1 MKKIKNMTLSQKRKI
16 GAATGLPLMALFL
29 MMSFQ
34 NCAPGV
40 VQSTKLPS
48 TGGGIAETPLNIDE
62 DTKPV
67 TVTYSENLITSMQL
81 QTGLQT
87 LSTRTVNANTSA
99 KEKISE
105 TGKADSVN
113 APMWMAVTN
122 LAGEVCLDLVTDEKA
137 KAAGSRRFFGQV
149 DFTRAPASFSADAK
163 SDMIRRMARN
173 FWGRNETVAE
183 KTVIV
188 SSLDGAIADP
198 RRANAND
205 AAETEDILVYACTA
219 MLSSLNAIT
228 F

>member
-1 MKKIKNMTLSQKRKI
+1 MKKIMNMTLSQKRKLS
-16 GAATGLPLMALFL
+16 AATGLPLLALVLL
-29 MMSFQ
+29 MGFQ

-40 VQSTKLPS
+40 VQSTKLAS
-48 TGGGIAETPLNIDE
+48 TGGTTETPLNIEE
-62 DTKPV
+62 DTNPI
-67 TVTYSENLITSMQL
+67 TVSYSENIITSMQL
-81 QTGLQT
+81 QTGLA
-87 LSTRTVNANTSA
+87 TVSARVTTANTNA
-99 KEKISE
+99 KAKITE

-137 KAAGSRRFFGQV
+137 KAATARRFFGQV
-149 DFTRAPASFSADAK
+149 DFTRAPASFTSDIK

-183 KTVIV
+183 KTVLV
-188 SSLDGAIADP
+188 SSLDAAIADA
-198 RRANAND
+198 RRTNVND
-205 AAETEDILVYACTA
+205 ATETEDILVYTCTA